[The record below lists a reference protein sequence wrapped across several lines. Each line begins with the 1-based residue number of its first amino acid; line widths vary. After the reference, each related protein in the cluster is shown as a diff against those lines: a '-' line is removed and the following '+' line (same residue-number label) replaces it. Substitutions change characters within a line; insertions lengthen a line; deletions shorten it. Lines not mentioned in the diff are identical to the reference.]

1 MYTYNSCMT
10 RTQIHLPDELYRRL
24 KRLAAA
30 TESTF
35 AETLRRA
42 AEHWLEIHS
51 PDRISRTNWE
61 PPAPLPLGRFRVRA
75 DKWRELANLPPSRP
89 GRRRR

>member
-1 MYTYNSCMT
+1 MV
-10 RTQIHLPDELYRRL
+10 RTQVQLPDALCREL

-30 TESTF
+30 KEWTL

-51 PDRISRTNWE
+51 PDRIRTDRWE
-61 PPAPLPLGRFRVRA
+61 PPAPLSLGAFRRPPEN
-75 DKWRELANLPPSRP
+75 WREVANVGSMAQGKYWR
-89 GRRRR
+89 

>member
-1 MYTYNSCMT
+1 M
-10 RTQIHLPDELYRRL
+10 PDALYREL

-30 TESTF
+30 KEWTL

-51 PDRISRTNWE
+51 PDRIQTPRWE
-61 PPAPLPLGRFRVRA
+61 PPAPVSLGAFRCPPEN
-75 DKWRELANLPPSRP
+75 WREVANVGSLPQEEA
-89 GRRRR
+89 RR

>member
-1 MYTYNSCMT
+1 MT
-10 RTQIHLPDELYRRL
+10 RTQIQLPEELYRRL

-30 TESTF
+30 KEWTL

-51 PDRISRTNWE
+51 PERMPSSGWE
-61 PPAPLPLGRFRVRA
+61 PPAPLPLGSFRTGAER
-75 DKWRELANLPPSRP
+75 WRELANLGSR
-89 GRRRR
+89 GKMTNGSEKL

>member
-1 MYTYNSCMT
+1 MV
-10 RTQIHLPDELYRRL
+10 RTQIQLPDALYREL

-30 TESTF
+30 KEWTL

-51 PDRISRTNWE
+51 PDRIQSHGWE
-61 PPAPLPLGRFRVRA
+61 PPAPLSLGAFRCPPEN
-75 DKWRELANLPPSRP
+75 WREVANVGPLAQ
-89 GRRRR
+89 GKHRR

>member
-1 MYTYNSCMT
+1 MT
-10 RTQIHLPDELYRRL
+10 RTQIQLPGELHRRL

-30 TESTF
+30 KEWTL

-51 PDRISRTNWE
+51 PDRMSASGWE
-61 PPAPLPLGRFRVRA
+61 PPAPLPLGSFRTGPEE
-75 DKWRELANLPPSRP
+75 WRELANLGSRQLMRT
-89 GRRRR
+89 GREKL